1 MQNLYK
7 INIKWNLV
15 DPEMLEDDELFRI
28 FNEWISEST
37 EEVLID
43 VADYKH
49 LYHGPTTILIGH
61 EANYFLES
69 INKTKGLVYARKRLL
84 EGDFTTRINS
94 ILYASLNG
102 CIKLENHP
110 EFQGR
115 LKFDGREVRFTAN
128 DRLQAPNTE
137 ENIELFKQHL
147 SPALDILFLRNKYTF
162 EDSYQPKERL
172 TVTVRT
178 TETTGLSDLLKNLV

>member
-1 MQNLYK
+1 
-7 INIKWNLV
+7 
-15 DPEMLEDDELFRI
+15 MLEDDELFRI